1 MVVVV
6 GEGGLFGKISSVK
19 AWRFLRS
26 PPIEGTNIFLSFL
39 QNLDILDQ
47 VLGVILGVIL
57 EHFSKIIDMFPRA
70 SLLDVLDGDIV

>member
-47 VLGVILGVIL
+47 VLGVLDYIGTLFKNHRHV
-57 EHFSKIIDMFPRA
+57 PP
-70 SLLDVLDGDIV
+70 SLPFRCLNGDIV